1 MAGLV
6 EDLVCLA
13 SGQALVPK
21 VNGQTR
27 EFAQLSGKCLG
38 FGCARARFA
47 GEMDRVADHDSDHS
61 KPAAETRQRTYVLS
75 PTAPPVECEN
85 WLCCKAQLVRDG
97 HADAAAADV
106 KAEIAWRPAR
116 FHYAAPHIQL
126 TAQLTA
132 LSHSLLRGGSLRAR
146 QRFDPGT
153 IEGGGNRGGNLRAS
167 FLFEGRV
174 QNGRMA
180 RRRRSGGKKKGS
192 GAAGFLLILLL
203 VVVLAGGAA
212 GWLIFTPYGPE
223 TETFVDV
230 VPGSSATRIGRQLE
244 AAGVVRSRYAF
255 DLVRWMRHGTLHA
268 GMYRF
273 DHPAPVAEVYG
284 RIARGDVFTIA
295 LTVPEGAN
303 IFEIAAR
310 VQEAKLGTRQDFL
323 DAAMSQ
329 TELVAD
335 LDPSAKSLE
344 GYLFPDT
351 YRFSPKVTAKELVG
365 AMVKRFR
372 VVATQLGLGENVHHV
387 VTIASL
393 VERETAV
400 NAERPLVASVFEN
413 RLARNMPL
421 NTDPAVIYGL
431 EVTGYWR
438 GAIHQ
443 SDLTRDTPYN
453 TYLHTGLTP
462 GPVCNPGIPSLRAA
476 IDPPKTN
483 YLYFVA
489 AGTNAQGHSLF
500 AETLDEHNRNV
511 ANYRKAQKKA
521 GER

>member
-1 MAGLV
+1 
-6 EDLVCLA
+6 
-13 SGQALVPK
+13 
-21 VNGQTR
+21 
-27 EFAQLSGKCLG
+27 
-38 FGCARARFA
+38 
-47 GEMDRVADHDSDHS
+47 
-61 KPAAETRQRTYVLS
+61 
-75 PTAPPVECEN
+75 
-85 WLCCKAQLVRDG
+85 
-97 HADAAAADV
+97 
-106 KAEIAWRPAR
+106 
-116 FHYAAPHIQL
+116 
-126 TAQLTA
+126 
-132 LSHSLLRGGSLRAR
+132 
-146 QRFDPGT
+146 
-153 IEGGGNRGGNLRAS
+153 
-167 FLFEGRV
+167 
-174 QNGRMA
+174 MA

-192 GAAGFLLILLL
+192 GAAGFLLVLLL
-203 VVVLAGGAA
+203 VAVLAGGAA
-212 GWLIFTPYGPE
+212 AWLIFTPYGPE

-230 VPGSSATRIGRQLE
+230 TPGFSATRIGRQLE
-244 AAGVVRSRYAF
+244 AAGVVRNRYAF

-295 LTVPEGAN
+295 LTVPEGSN

-372 VVATQLGLGENVHHV
+372 AVATQLGLGENVHRV

-400 NAERPLVASVFEN
+400 DAERPLVASVIEN
-413 RLARNMPL
+413 RLARSMPL
-421 NTDPAVIYGL
+421 NIDPTVIYGL
-431 EVTGYWR
+431 EVAGRWR
-438 GAIHQ
+438 GAIYE

-453 TYLHTGLTP
+453 TYLHNGLTP

-476 IDPPKTN
+476 INPPKTN
-483 YLYFVA
+483 YFYFVA
-489 AGTNAQGHSLF
+489 AGTDAQGHSLF
-500 AETLDEHNRNV
+500 AETLDEQNRNV